1 MSDIDIVFSLLSEA
15 DADNR
20 EVAAQMEQFLQG
32 HPDALWRTCL
42 DGHFTASAL
51 VVEENTENFLV
62 LHHTKLRKWLQP
74 GGHVD
79 GSNNFP
85 QSALREAK
93 EETGIENLRVVEP
106 FIDLDIHLVEPPKE
120 QPHLHLDIRYLVLAP
135 QGSVF
140 APNHESTEMRWV
152 TMDDL
157 SELQADESLVR
168 LATRG
173 LARIGR

>member
-1 MSDIDIVFSLLSEA
+1 MSDIESVFSLLAQTDEN
-15 DADNR
+15 NR
-20 EVAAQMEQFLQG
+20 EVAMQMEQFLQS

-51 VVEENTENFLV
+51 VVEEGTENFLV

-79 GSNNFP
+79 GSNDFP
-85 QSALREAK
+85 QSALREAS

-120 QPHLHLDIRYLVLAP
+120 QPHIHLDIRYLVLAP
-135 QGSVF
+135 QGSTF

-152 TMDDL
+152 TMADL
-157 SELQADESLVR
+157 PALQADESLWR

-173 LARIGR
+173 LARLG